1 MAALFSSGMSKAGNA
16 EGALGGR
23 GGRGGM
29 GLLAS
34 EVSVLDDD
42 LEISFVRGGVLERS
56 EPALFLSLSVPRF
69 NLDII
74 FCRRP
79 EPFGLSKE
87 MLLRE

>member
-1 MAALFSSGMSKAGNA
+1 MAALFSSGMSKVGNA

-42 LEISFVRGGVLERS
+42 LEIRGGELETS

-69 NLDII
+69 NFDII